1 MTADPYEAAAAS
13 AARRARLTGE
23 TAHDVAVVV
32 GSGWAPAADALTAG
46 QPGASPTEVPLADL
60 GGVAPPTV
68 AGHAA
73 GGRAVG
79 VRRPRGP
86 RFPGRAHPHA
96 GAPVAPVGRG
106 GRAAGRPGRPAVGR
120 HHP

>member
-13 AARRARLTGE
+13 AARLARLTGE

-60 GGVAPPTV
+60 GGFAPPTV
-68 AGHAA
+68 ARHAA
-73 GGRAVG
+73 VG
-79 VRRPRGP
+79 PSVRIGPLRGLL
-86 RFPGRAHPHA
+86 FLGPGHPFA
-96 GAPVAPVGRG
+96 GDPVAPLVPGVRNP
-106 GRAAGRPGRPAVGR
+106 RAPP
-120 HHP
+120 